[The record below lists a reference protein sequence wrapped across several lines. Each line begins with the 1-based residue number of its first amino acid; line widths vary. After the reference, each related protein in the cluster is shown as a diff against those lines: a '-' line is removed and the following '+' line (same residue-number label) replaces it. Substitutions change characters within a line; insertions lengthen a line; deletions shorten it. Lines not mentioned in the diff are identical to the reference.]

1 MGLLKYRCDKLRN
14 PMIAIRNFA
23 VHLGIQSE
31 QNGEAT
37 ITDLMF
43 YDKLSDV
50 KITAEPR
57 SSEKSRR
64 HEYQPIGAYRDRRT
78 QWKPLIA
85 IARINAI
92 FNDRTR

>member
-1 MGLLKYRCDKLRN
+1 
-14 PMIAIRNFA
+14 MITIRNFA

-43 YDKLSDV
+43 YDELSDV